1 MKNLLTVS
9 NKIKQCDVK
18 NSIVKSLINVNDF
31 VSTFSNCNEIIIRND
46 IVIPT
51 HKYHYYRLPNLE
63 SSHTTALSKHFF

>member
-31 VSTFSNCNEIIIRND
+31 VSKFSNCNEIIIRND

-51 HKYHYYRLPNLE
+51 HKYL
-63 SSHTTALSKHFF
+63 